1 MSSGREWSVS
11 IYTLLHLGFHR
22 HKPSEEGIKG
32 KEKEYARGIHMFFMP
47 KVMWICDCIYFYV
60 FC

>member
-32 KEKEYARGIHMFFMP
+32 KEKEYARGDSHVLHA
-47 KVMWICDCIYFYV
+47 KSHVDL
-60 FC
+60 